1 MDKKAF
7 GKQLQR
13 YRERAGYSQEALAE
27 QIECSTIFIP
37 ILNVA
42 KISQLDTLVKL
53 ANALDISVDI
63 LLGKELKNYTSEKLK
78 YIESQL
84 KNLPSLEQQKVL
96 DIMDSVVAVELSYHN
111 EKGLQKK
118 MLILVFDTS
127 EDRDK
132 FVILYETY
140 GKTIYYTLSRYNFDE
155 HTKEDLSRIF
165 T

>member
-27 QIECSTIFIP
+27 QIECSTIFISYIERGEKSP
-37 ILNVA
+37 
-42 KISQLDTLVKL
+42 SLVKL

-78 YIESQL
+78 YIENQL
-84 KNLPSLEQQKVL
+84 KNLPSLEQQKIL

-111 EKGLQKK
+111 EKG
-118 MLILVFDTS
+118 
-127 EDRDK
+127 R
-132 FVILYETY
+132 
-140 GKTIYYTLSRYNFDE
+140 
-155 HTKEDLSRIF
+155 
-165 T
+165 